1 MDIYSIVYYQFDNET
16 GKRSTISLRYL
27 IMREEFDID
36 AIFSAAK
43 EATDAEDL
51 LERVRR
57 LVYNTVE
64 FDCDNMQYIR
74 FKVIDLWGHT
84 NYLKFKKGKIK

>member
-1 MDIYSIVYYQFDNET
+1 MDIHSIVYYHFDRKT
-16 GKRSTISLRYL
+16 DKRTTISLRYL
-27 IMREEFDID
+27 LMREEFDLED
-36 AIFSAAK
+36 IFNAAK

-74 FKVIDLWGHT
+74 FKVTDIWGHK